1 MDADSN
7 PKESFAPNRTA
18 VKTEHGKCFIAL
30 DQGTTNGETIV
41 DRCRNSRMSPP
52 TAVFKG
58 SGGAPK
64 HPEIPHCCGCLSS
77 PCLPT
82 CEFLCC
88 CGARQDGHCMP
99 HRPQTA
105 AGQKDKLLFPT
116 IHPHSQVPCQAGA
129 QRRPLSVWDVCP
141 SHCHGQIA
149 FRGALPAFPRLDPK
163 RTAFFLRNRLF
174 VLEGFCCY
182 LLTSLNCITPR
193 YASDLHSLNPA
204 LFGRIC
210 HYSN

>member
-1 MDADSN
+1 MGKQLWTGAGTPGCLPLLLYLRDLGVLPNIPRSPIAVAASPAHVCPLVN
-7 PKESFAPNRTA
+7 SFVAAGPGRMVTACPTDHRQLQDRRTSS
-18 VKTEHGKCFIAL
+18 CPPPSI
-30 DQGTTNGETIV
+30 
-41 DRCRNSRMSPP
+41 P
-52 TAVFKG
+52 TARCP
-58 SGGAPK
+58 A
-64 HPEIPHCCGCLSS
+64 
-77 PCLPT
+77 
-82 CEFLCC
+82 
-88 CGARQDGHCMP
+88 
-99 HRPQTA
+99 
-105 AGQKDKLLFPT
+105 
-116 IHPHSQVPCQAGA
+116 QAGA
-129 QRRPLSVWDVCP
+129 QRGPLSVWDVCP